1 MEKVPQN
8 DFWSTFS
15 MFVKYPI
22 QNFFVL
28 FFYIFFYFSCIEEYL
43 KNINILA

>member
-1 MEKVPQN
+1 MCLIEKVPQN

-15 MFVKYPI
+15 MFVKYSI

-28 FFYIFFYFSCIEEYL
+28 FFLSFSIFPLICGY
-43 KNINILA
+43 